1 MAWNSKS
8 KVRANAIKYGYRS
21 GFEHK
26 ISEQLEQQNINP
38 QYETTIVKYTI
49 PARDSKYTVDFTLPN
64 GILVETKGRW
74 MPDDRK
80 KHLLVKEQHPELD
93 IRIVFQSAKSKLRKG
108 SKTTYADYCDKHGI
122 QWAEKTIPQSWIDEE
137 KKADKKVDLL
147 KKFL

>member
-38 QYETTIVKYTI
+38 QYETTVVKYTI

-122 QWAEKTIPQSWIDEE
+122 KWSEKTIPQSWIDEE

>member
-38 QYETTIVKYTI
+38 QYETTVVKYTI

>member
-38 QYETTIVKYTI
+38 QYETTVVKYTI
-49 PARDSKYTVDFTLPN
+49 PARDSKYTVDWTLPN
-64 GILVETKGRW
+64 GILVESKGRW
-74 MPDDRK
+74 TREDRK

-93 IRIVFQSAKSKLRKG
+93 IRIVFQSANTKISKG
-108 SKTTYADYCDKHGI
+108 SKTTYAAFCDKHGI
-122 QWAEKTIPQSWIDEE
+122 LWAEKNIPESWL
-137 KKADKKVDLL
+137 KA
-147 KKFL
+147 

>member
-26 ISEQLEQQNINP
+26 ISEQLEQQNIIP
-38 QYETTIVKYTI
+38 QYETTVVKYTI

-122 QWAEKTIPQSWIDEE
+122 KWAEKTIPQSWIDEE

>member
-38 QYETTIVKYTI
+38 QYETTVVKYTI

-74 MPDDRK
+74 MPEDRK

>member
-26 ISEQLEQQNINP
+26 ISEQLEQQNIDP
-38 QYETTIVKYTI
+38 QYETTVVKYTV

>member
-8 KVRANAIKYGYRS
+8 KVRANAMKYGYRS

-38 QYETTIVKYTI
+38 QYETTVVKYTI

>member
-21 GFEHK
+21 GFEHR
-26 ISEQLEQQNINP
+26 ISEQLEQQHIDP
-38 QYETTIVKYTI
+38 QYETTVVKYTV